1 MRLVVN
7 NPEPDEWVMLHEYE
21 CEWYDLEYNTL
32 GKGFWNPS
40 EWSEIV
46 ARKFWLKKRIE
57 SLKENLRDTEV

>member
-1 MRLVVN
+1 MRLVVSK
-7 NPEPDEWVMLHEYE
+7 PDPDEEVLLQVYE
-21 CEWYDLEYNTL
+21 SEWYDLEYNTL

-57 SLKENLRDTEV
+57 SIKEKLRDSEV